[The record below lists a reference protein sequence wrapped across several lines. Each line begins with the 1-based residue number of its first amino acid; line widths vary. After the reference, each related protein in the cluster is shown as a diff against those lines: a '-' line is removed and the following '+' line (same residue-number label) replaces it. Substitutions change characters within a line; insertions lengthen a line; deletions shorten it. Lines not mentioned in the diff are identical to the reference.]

1 MAVFVPPFSS
11 DCLSTMRKLLSVGIV
26 LFLLAP
32 SSVLG
37 QIEKK
42 VSSVDETVR
51 LVSTDMR
58 ALATASYPGHA
69 SYRAEYEKPSDGEA
83 TWRLSFYGFTDDT
96 TSMNAASEVR
106 FQVDG
111 QPVSPA
117 GVTSES
123 RLLNDQL
130 LEIKHVDFSRS
141 TFQQI
146 ATAEKVIASIG
157 SFEFELLNPSRN
169 DLRLILDRVP
179 EDGGGPPVTDNGSN
193 S

>member
-1 MAVFVPPFSS
+1 
-11 DCLSTMRKLLSVGIV
+11 MRTLLSVAVV

-42 VSSVDETVR
+42 VSSVDESVR

-58 ALATASYPGHA
+58 PLVTATYPGHA
-69 SYRAEYEKPSDGEA
+69 SYRAEYEKPPEGEA

-111 QPVSPA
+111 QPVSPMEVA
-117 GVTSES
+117 S
-123 RLLNDQL
+123 RTRSLNDQL
-130 LEIKHVDFSRS
+130 VEIKRIDFSRS
-141 TFQQI
+141 TFKQV
-146 ATAEKVIASIG
+146 ATAEEVMASIG
-157 SFEFELLNPSRN
+157 SFEFELTNPSRK
-169 DLRLILDRVP
+169 DLRLIFERVP
-179 EDGGGPPVTDNGSN
+179 DDGAGPPVTDNGSDF
-193 S
+193 